1 MPSWV
6 HKYLVKLSSLL
17 PLPLLTAS
25 FLSRRS
31 FLMETSPICCNR
43 LCKKVLKM
51 QTNAQWDHEL
61 GAWKGR
67 APSLHIDEYKSP
79 LYVFGYGSLIWRPG
93 DFLSQF
99 QSFPA
104 AAMKCKRLFAQKS
117 LDHRGNSKFPGL
129 VLNLVKDDDLERK
142 GYKLEEDDQKSFTY
156 HGHQKEEDC
165 YGLVWLVPDDKI
177 PAVLDYLDD
186 REKGGYSRHYI
197 HVKLMQETPHYP
209 AKAVIDAVVYTGL
222 EDNPNFFLPTLT
234 GTTPKHS
241 FSYMQDR
248 TIAADI
254 ITGAK
259 GLSGTNVEYLLKLQ
273 RYLEERN
280 MSDTYINNLAAAVRM
295 RLGTWRRKAI
305 INSILAAI
313 PSNIRRAI
321 NTDARPLQLI
331 GCGSNEYRQL
341 DGENIDIV
349 ASPKDISQ
357 RIKEVFVDMPGFSHV
372 EWIDAER
379 HTVLAAGAN
388 SAYLYEGRLAVWGSI
403 VKTLFKAAGEDSP
416 SSDVIVIDGVEA
428 AALGYDTLML
438 LLPTGW
444 VVSLGFPYKNSPTSF
459 VLPKEAFQ
467 LKRKEEAPTMQPFA
481 DDVGGLDRLKSPTSL
496 AKARFEV
503 ELKVDEFLFY
513 KPSFQIVKISL
524 GMNIAAAITNCGGLM
539 VWGTPNSGEIFD
551 VDVPWYPPPPTDD
564 FFAKNSTDCSSTS
577 NAHLSKCIDVACG
590 NYHVVVVDDEGRV
603 FTHADPKH
611 LKKVQEMGALGDSL
625 PLRRE
630 DSDYASRD
638 CLFTQQIP
646 PRMSIS
652 EGAASSFPRSTSW
665 TSFTCPNTGT
675 STPTGSSSGCYTQKH
690 RLVPSALCMYQV
702 LLPPDIRF
710 LRATVGCSHTIVR
723 GLKRCGEVVCY
734 AWGRQDMSQYQVIDQ
749 ATASLLIDDPS
760 PSTVVVPYDCTRN
773 VVVPPT
779 QESSET
785 ASLASDDALSMTSM
799 LSQAT
804 STDVS
809 TVTSATTS
817 PIYPHPTV
825 VGSKPVVASALSM
838 ALQNNTPSTTI
849 KQAALSALEGGND
862 QPTTTIKTNPASSRW
877 HRPRQLLPLPM
888 NRSFAEVWCGS
899 EYTLAMDAET
909 SSLWGM
915 GWNDHFNLGGSADSS
930 STEESPTE
938 DDPRF
943 KSTNVVSSWI
953 LLGSPST
960 KTASNEQNEE
970 VVGFQVPVFDGSV
983 ACGGAHILLLQRP
996 APRLPSTDL
1005 WSSYCI

>member
-6 HKYLVKLSSLL
+6 HKYLARLSSLL

-25 FLSRRS
+25 FLSRRNIP
-31 FLMETSPICCNR
+31 METSPICCNR

-99 QSFPA
+99 PSFPA

-129 VLNLVKDDDLERK
+129 VLNLVKDDDLVQK
-142 GYKLEEDDQKSFTY
+142 GYKLEEDDQKKFGE
-156 HGHQKEEDC
+156 HGHQTDEDC

-234 GTTPKHS
+234 GSIPKHS

-248 TIAADI
+248 TVAADV

-273 RYLEERN
+273 RYLEEKN
-280 MSDTYINNLAAAVRM
+280 MSDTYINNLAVAVRM
-295 RLGTWRRKAI
+295 RLGTWRRKVV

-313 PSNIRRAI
+313 PSKVRRPI

-341 DGENIDIV
+341 DGESIDIV
-349 ASPKDISQ
+349 ASPKDVSH
-357 RIKEVFVDMPGFSHV
+357 RIKEVFEDMPGFSHV

-379 HTVLAAGAN
+379 HTVMAAGAN

-403 VKTLFKAAGEDSP
+403 VKTLFKAVGEDKA
-416 SSDVIVIDGVEA
+416 SSDVVVIDGVEA

-438 LLPTGW
+438 LLPSGW
-444 VVSLGFPYKNSPTSF
+444 VVSLGSPYKNAPSSF
-459 VLPKEAFQ
+459 VLPNEAFV
-467 LKRKEEAPTMQPFA
+467 LKRKEEAPTVQPFA
-481 DDVGGLDRLKSPTSL
+481 DDAILDRSPPAPLSQ
-496 AKARFEV
+496 ARFEL
-503 ELKVDEFLFY
+503 ELKVDEFLLY

-524 GMNIAAAITNCGGLM
+524 GLNIAAAITNCGGLM
-539 VWGTPNSGEIFD
+539 VWGTPNSGDMFD
-551 VDVPWYPPPPTDD
+551 VNVPWYPPPPTDD

-603 FTHADPKH
+603 FSHADPKH
-611 LKKVQEMGALGDSL
+611 LKKVQDMGALGDSL

-638 CLFTQQIP
+638 CLYTQP
-646 PRMSIS
+646 MAPRMSIS

-665 TSFTCPNTGT
+665 TSFMTSPNTGT
-675 STPTGSSSGCYTQKH
+675 STPTGSISGCYTQKQ

-710 LRATVGCSHTIVR
+710 LRVTVGCSHTIVR

-734 AWGRQDMSQYQVIDQ
+734 AWGRQDMSQYQVVDE
-749 ATASLLIDDPS
+749 AASLGLDAPS
-760 PSTVVVPYDCTRN
+760 VVVPYDCTRN
-773 VVVPPT
+773 VPPT

-785 ASLASDDALSMTSM
+785 ASLVSDDALSITSI

-809 TVTSATTS
+809 TVSSATSS
-817 PIYPHPTV
+817 PIYLHTHPTV
-825 VGSKPVVASALSM
+825 VGSKPVVASALSL
-838 ALQNNTPSTTI
+838 ALQNATI
-849 KQAALSALEGGND
+849 KQAALAALESEGPVETKTSH
-862 QPTTTIKTNPASSRW
+862 PTSRW
-877 HRPRQLLPLPM
+877 HRPRPLLPLPL

-915 GWNDHFNLGGSADSS
+915 GWNDHFNLGGSANPAVENASEDSRS
-930 STEESPTE
+930 
-938 DDPRF
+938 
-943 KSTNVVSSWI
+943 KSANVVSSWI
-953 LLGSPST
+953 LLGSPTTTPSYE
-960 KTASNEQNEE
+960 NND
-970 VVGFQVPVFDGSV
+970 VLGFQVPVFDGSV

-996 APRLPSTDL
+996 APRLPSTDA

>member
-1 MPSWV
+1 M
-6 HKYLVKLSSLL
+6 
-17 PLPLLTAS
+17 
-25 FLSRRS
+25 
-31 FLMETSPICCNR
+31 
-43 LCKKVLKM
+43 
-51 QTNAQWDHEL
+51 
-61 GAWKGR
+61 
-67 APSLHIDEYKSP
+67 KS
-79 LYVFGYGSLIWRPG
+79 
-93 DFLSQF
+93 
-99 QSFPA
+99 
-104 AAMKCKRLFAQKS
+104 KRLFAQKS

-129 VLNLVKDDDLERK
+129 VLNLVKDDDLEQK
-142 GYKLEEDDQKSFTY
+142 GYKLEEDDQKKFSD
-156 HGHQKEEDC
+156 HGQQKEEDC
-165 YGLVWLVPDDKI
+165 YGLVWLVPDDQI
-177 PAVLDYLDD
+177 TAVLDYLDD

-234 GTTPKHS
+234 GSIPKHS

-248 TIAADI
+248 TVAADI

-280 MSDTYINNLAAAVRM
+280 MSDTYINHLAAAVRM
-295 RLGTWRRKAI
+295 RLGTWRRKAV
-305 INSILAAI
+305 INSVLAAI
-313 PSNIRRAI
+313 PSTIRRAI

-357 RIKEVFVDMPGFSHV
+357 RIKEVFKDMPGFSHI
-372 EWIDAER
+372 EWIDTER

-403 VKTLFKAAGEDSP
+403 VKTLFKA
-416 SSDVIVIDGVEA
+416 
-428 AALGYDTLML
+428 
-438 LLPTGW
+438 
-444 VVSLGFPYKNSPTSF
+444 
-459 VLPKEAFQ
+459 
-467 LKRKEEAPTMQPFA
+467 QP
-481 DDVGGLDRLKSPTSL
+481 PSL

-503 ELKVDEFLFY
+503 ELKVDEFLLF

-539 VWGTPNSGEIFD
+539 VWGTPNSGDLFD
-551 VDVPWYPPPPTDD
+551 VNVPWYPPPPTDD

-577 NAHLSKCIDVACG
+577 NTHLSKCIDVGCG

-611 LKKVQEMGALGDSL
+611 LKKVQDVGALGDSL

-638 CLFTQQIP
+638 CLFTQPIV

-665 TSFTCPNTGT
+665 TSFTSPNTGT
-675 STPTGSSSGCYTQKH
+675 STPTGSLSGCYTQKH

-710 LRATVGCSHTIVR
+710 LRATVGCGHTIVR

-734 AWGRQDMSQYQVIDQ
+734 AWGRQDMSQYQVVDE
-749 ATASLLIDDPS
+749 AASFVIDPS
-760 PSTVVVPYDCTRN
+760 PQVVPDDCTRN
-773 VVVPPT
+773 VVPPT

-785 ASLASDDALSMTSM
+785 ASLVSDDALSMTSI

-804 STDVS
+804 SSDA
-809 TVTSATTS
+809 SATTS
-817 PIYPHPTV
+817 PIYPHTSV
-825 VGSKPVVASALSM
+825 AGSKPVVASALSL
-838 ALQNNTPSTTI
+838 ALQNTTI
-849 KQAALSALEGGND
+849 KQVALAALEGND
-862 QPTTTIKTNPASSRW
+862 QPTVVKTNPASSRW
-877 HRPRQLLPLPM
+877 HRPRQLLPLPL

-899 EYTLAMDAET
+899 EYTLVMDAET

-915 GWNDHFNLGGSADSS
+915 GWNDHFNLGGSADSL
-930 STEESPTE
+930 STDKLPTE
-938 DDPRF
+938 ADVRF
-943 KSTNVVSSWI
+943 KSANIVSSWI

-960 KTASNEQNEE
+960 KTVSNDANE

-996 APRLPSTDL
+996 APQLPSTDS